1 MTPRLVLTG
10 ITKRYPTVVANQD
23 IDLTVVPGE
32 IHAVLGENGAG
43 KSTLMKIIY
52 GTVKPDAGTIRWEGQ
67 PVTIANPGH
76 LRQGFSLAQ
85 VAPGV
90 SGLGLVRALLPR
102 RTATLSLLQVGPE
115 VQACVVL
122 VPPSVSLLEPL

>member
-1 MTPRLVLTG
+1 MDSSSAPVARTRLRSVRAWPFAWKLRG
-10 ITKRYPTVVANQD
+10 
-23 IDLTVVPGE
+23 
-32 IHAVLGENGAG
+32 AVLALLLIAAAGEVTMLSYGAR
-43 KSTLMKIIY
+43 
-52 GTVKPDAGTIRWEGQ
+52 VRERAHE
-67 PVTIANPGH
+67 
-76 LRQGFSLAQ
+76 LA
-85 VAPGV
+85 AHEL